1 MMKKNR
7 NIRPWFVSLGAFLW
21 ASDAFPRSKLTKEFS
36 STFIVFFDSV
46 LSLIVTIPLFIRER
60 TEILKFRWRDWLSLI
75 VIAIGGH
82 ALATILFTKAFA
94 TATNYSIPILIQ
106 KLQPIIAILFA
117 ALLLKERLNERFWS
131 YSIIAIIG
139 AYLVSFGNQFVLG
152 SIVEATTKPVLYALL
167 AAVLWGG
174 STVAGR
180 YLLKRFSFPFITSL
194 RYLFGAIFLF
204 GLVLAEGQL
213 GEIFKLNMTSI
224 AFFLIIAYIPG
235 FLGLFIYYYG
245 LKGTKAS
252 IATICELAYPVSAV
266 IVNWVFLGSALSFWQ
281 IIGTLVLLVSITLLS
296 YENSKMK

>member
-131 YSIIAIIG
+131 
-139 AYLVSFGNQFVLG
+139 
-152 SIVEATTKPVLYALL
+152 
-167 AAVLWGG
+167 
-174 STVAGR
+174 
-180 YLLKRFSFPFITSL
+180 
-194 RYLFGAIFLF
+194 
-204 GLVLAEGQL
+204 
-213 GEIFKLNMTSI
+213 
-224 AFFLIIAYIPG
+224 
-235 FLGLFIYYYG
+235 
-245 LKGTKAS
+245 
-252 IATICELAYPVSAV
+252 
-266 IVNWVFLGSALSFWQ
+266 
-281 IIGTLVLLVSITLLS
+281 
-296 YENSKMK
+296 